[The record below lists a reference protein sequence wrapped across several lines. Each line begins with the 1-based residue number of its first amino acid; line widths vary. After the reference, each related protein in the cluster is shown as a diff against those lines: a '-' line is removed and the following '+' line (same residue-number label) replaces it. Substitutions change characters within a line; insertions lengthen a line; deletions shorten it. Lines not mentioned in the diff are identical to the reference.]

1 MKTMASISLFAIV
14 AMLLAV
20 SAVAQGPSPTPN
32 PPGVYINWNII
43 LHTAT
48 ADGGSGTAQYSI
60 AGPTLRYPPTPG
72 KQKVFTRLSVE
83 CEYLTFPDA
92 TSLYVFIGP
101 GRTPGEPFGKLVG
114 QMQVKDGSATLLTAR
129 PPVVHE
135 GSTVNVVHDGIAI
148 MRGRF

>member
-1 MKTMASISLFAIV
+1 MKAMVSLLSFAIV

-20 SAVAQGPSPTPN
+20 PTVAQTPTPN
-32 PPGVYINWNII
+32 PPGIYVNWNIVM
-43 LHTAT
+43 HSAS

-72 KQKVFTRLSVE
+72 KEKVFTRLSVE

-101 GRTPGEPFGKLVG
+101 GRTPGEPFGRLIG

-129 PPVVHE
+129 PPAVNKGTTVTVVHN
-135 GSTVNVVHDGIAI
+135 GKAI